1 MTGEREP
8 IRVCYTDGVLTMS
21 LSGEIDHHTAKP
33 MREQID
39 KQLYRYHPE
48 ETVLS
53 LGGVSFMDSSGL
65 GLILGRLALCR
76 HFGCRLRVID
86 ASERVMKIFALS
98 GMERIEGLVIEGLCE
113 KEGIL

>member
-1 MTGEREP
+1 MLSEKELVRA
-8 IRVCYTDGVLTMS
+8 CYTDGVLTVS

-33 MREQID
+33 IREQID
-39 KQLYRYHPE
+39 KQLYRHHPE

-65 GLILGRLALCR
+65 GLILGRLSLCR

-86 ASERVMKIFALS
+86 ADERARKIFALS